1 MQVKALRV
9 VVKQACHRG
18 FGLRCRRLAVRH
30 GMPVAHLL
38 IIGAA
43 DDEHVSQALGFALVA
58 QLQGASQQVSQR
70 GFVAGLS
77 LQHPVEFVLRL
88 LVLPIAVQHASVI
101 QPKRVVLR
109 VKLQRRSRP
118 GQRLLPVA
126 SPLGHVGGGVQH
138 ARLFR
143 RQRHGV
149 AGVFHG
155 FAELPLGGQLQGQL
169 GDSHEPAWLQRHG
182 AARGLHGARQIARL
196 LRQAHAHQSH
206 PHVLRMLRL
215 RLSERLRGWLQQPLR
230 NPLADL
236 LQALG
241 EWVVSNLEAHG
252 ATLEWAK
259 PRIIQRQPGRC

>member
-1 MQVKALRV
+1 M
-9 VVKQACHRG
+9 
-18 FGLRCRRLAVRH
+18 
-30 GMPVAHLL
+30 L
-38 IIGAA
+38 IIGVA

-58 QLQGASQQVSQR
+58 QLQGASQQAFQC

-77 LQHPVEFVLRL
+77 LQHPVVFVLRL

-101 QPKRVVLR
+101 LPKRVVLR
-109 VKLQRRSRP
+109 VKLQRRSCP
-118 GQRLLPVA
+118 GQGLLPVA
-126 SPLGHVGGGVQH
+126 SHIGY
-138 ARLFR
+138 F
-143 RQRHGV
+143 
-149 AGVFHG
+149 VFHG
-155 FAELPLGGQLQGQL
+155 FAELPLGGQLQSQF
-169 GDSHEPAWLQRHG
+169 GDGHEPAWLQRHG
-182 AARGLHGARQIARL
+182 AARGLHSARQIARL

-241 EWVVSNLEAHG
+241 EWVVLNLEAHG

-259 PRIIQRQPGRC
+259 PRIIQCQPGRC